1 MAYVLRR
8 AGQSVFVVAAVAIFI
23 FVLVRLTGDPAAI
36 MLGQDATAEDLAQ
49 IRARLGLDLPI
60 HEQLWIYLSGAVQG
74 DFGTSIRHGE
84 PAVALV
90 LERLPA
96 TLELALA
103 AVLVVALV
111 GIPLGLLAGLR
122 RDTLADFSAS
132 ALSLLAQSIP
142 NFWLGI
148 MLILVFSV
156 NFNWLPASGRGGPEH
171 LILPAVTLASFTLA
185 AIARLQ
191 RSTVIETLRQDYV
204 RTARAKGLAGTEVV
218 RRHVLKNSSIPVVT
232 VLGLQV
238 PVLFGGAIVTETVFS
253 YPGMGLLAIDSI
265 AARDFPIIQAFVMVI
280 AVLVVVT
287 NLLIDL
293 LYRRLDP
300 RIRYE

>member
-1 MAYVLRR
+1 MAYLLRR
-8 AGQSVFVVAAVAIFI
+8 VGQGVFVTAAIAVFI

-36 MLGQDATAEDLAQ
+36 MLGQDATPEALEQ
-49 IRARLGLDLPI
+49 IRRRLGLHLPI
-60 HEQLWIYLSGAVQG
+60 HEQLWLYLGNVVQG

-84 PAVALV
+84 PAMHLV
-90 LERLPA
+90 LQRMPA

-103 AVLVVALV
+103 AVLVVALI
-111 GIPLGLLAGLR
+111 GIPLGLAAGLK
-122 RDTLADFSAS
+122 RDTIADFSAS
-132 ALSLLAQSIP
+132 TLSLLAQSVP

-156 NFNWLPASGRGGPEH
+156 NLDLLPASGRGGVDH
-171 LILPAVTLASFTLA
+171 LILPSITLASFTLA

-204 RTARAKGLAGTEVV
+204 RTARAKGLAGTDVV

-232 VLGLQV
+232 VLGLQI

-265 AARDFPIIQAFVMVI
+265 AARDFPVIQAFVMVI

-287 NLLIDL
+287 NILIDL